1 MAAGGRRTG
10 LYLFNETI
18 TKRWRCW
25 SARFSASQFIYL
37 TFGASLPLIYFIF
50 FRNSSFSQA
59 ALKTGLNTREEN
71 KLIAKKPSELNHVT
85 HLRQETGSE
94 HQRAPH
100 SSETE
105 TQRLSSDWFWLFN
118 LPYCVSSSLLL
129 TLLICPWTSSS
140 SSFFFFLLLLLLLP
154 PSSSSSSSFFFCVF
168 PHSCVITASSLMWF
182 SHLTFRKWNGTEGLI
197 INTFPRSQLIFF
209 LFFFS
214 LGITFNLQ
222 NKWPFLQ
229 QLL

>member
-25 SARFSASQFIYL
+25 SARQRCLFLYKPVYL
-37 TFGASLPLIYFIF
+37 FDLWRVSSFNLFYF

-140 SSFFFFLLLLLLLP
+140 SSFFFFFLLLLLLLP
-154 PSSSSSSSFFFCVF
+154 PSSSVFFLTAVWSLLL
-168 PHSCVITASSLMWF
+168 HSCGSVIW
-182 SHLTFRKWNGTEGLI
+182 HLENEMELKV
-197 INTFPRSQLIFF
+197 S
-209 LFFFS
+209 
-214 LGITFNLQ
+214 
-222 NKWPFLQ
+222 
-229 QLL
+229 